1 MAGISCSSDIVLTFS
16 VDSIQLVPGLL
27 AVAVVLGAVIG
38 VLAAGL
44 LCWFVILPLLSKKVK
59 ESVKEVSLENKKSD
73 RKQEAGDSPSKVKK
87 KIRIRDSRLMPLDE
101 EGNQLPGNGIEAFA
115 LKAKVVYPINQK
127 FRPLAD
133 GASNPSLHENSKR
146 TQLPNQMFEDSAGSS
161 TESLSQGEK
170 EDGSSSTTIH
180 STTSLDRFYER
191 TFPRV
196 NAFPEVLICNSCDV
210 KLCLYSLC
218 LQNLPLLEAELRREQ
233 YTMFVQILRISLTDL
248 LLEKKIDRDLYTHI
262 LSSKETELEELEQT
276 YRSRIASGKQTH
288 GQGSDFQTMEDIE
301 RREREYSDHLIQ
313 NLESF
318 WRQIEST
325 HQFLHEKVKCSY
337 DEAGRIMMKLISK
350 MIAVESS
357 LCESQEELAMEIQEK
372 MIRWEHM
379 AKVVDSLKYQI
390 QEESECRLGAVSKT
404 LEQLTIK
411 KKITVKQKER
421 HLTDLFK
428 AFWEEVSRYNRDCL
442 HQTKALITE
451 HLGQRSKL
459 IEILNKTQAEER
471 LRFLERA
478 EESAD
483 ANRFIKEYHKLLET
497 QRELYGELED
507 EEDCKVIDAVAEL
520 CKELYTGASQTF
532 EKLVKRLLFETLPK
546 IANLTLGECE
556 ILKHELRQNLSVE
569 LEKAENERKTRIKLF
584 QEKLVQEKQLWARE
598 QALSAMLDKYV
609 CETQQQITTEVLDR
623 LSGLSEESHRL
634 AVQRHK
640 FLLRSVMRTLSLR
653 NITMATLTQMRMSRK
668 IVIVQELKEQ
678 HALEKGKW
686 HLQDEEQWQTQ
697 NEMEAH
703 IAEEESKLEEETW
716 QARSD
721 FQQQLLLD
729 LTEANHGIRQHM
741 ERAIGQSL
749 IHHAQ
754 QEAAKSMIEEN
765 SEFKEHLLEAAVES
779 VYITSSNV
787 NSLVQ
792 SYYQNTEQMLK
803 DYEKEKSKQL
813 KAMKGKLL
821 VGDDTTMRSKL
832 HINKKPAIS
841 EKELQETGHTLHKRL
856 ISLQK
861 QLLEK
866 HKLYQQGRLD
876 SLRQKKSLLHV
887 LEGQLENKLK
897 EAEQDFIAELAT
909 LARIRLTDSS
919 PVVNRAVH
927 SEPGSKAPPVK
938 KMK

>member
-1 MAGISCSSDIVLTFS
+1 MASSSCSSDIVLTFS
-16 VDSIQLVPGLL
+16 VDSVQVVPGLMAL
-27 AVAVVLGAVIG
+27 AVVLGAVIG

-44 LCWFVILPLLSKKVK
+44 LCWFVVLPLLSRKVK
-59 ESVKEVSLENKKSD
+59 DSDANVENKKSD
-73 RKQEAGDSPSKVKK
+73 HKQDASDSPSKAKK
-87 KIRIRDSRLMPLDE
+87 KIRMRPSRLMPLEE
-101 EGNQLPGNGIEAFA
+101 EGGQPSSNGVEAFA

-133 GASNPSLHENSKR
+133 GASNPSLHEKSKR
-146 TQLPNQMFEDSAGSS
+146 AQLPNQMFEDSAGSS

-218 LQNLPLLEAELRREQ
+218 LQSLPLIDAELRREQ

-262 LSSKETELEELEQT
+262 LSSKEAELEQLEQT
-276 YRSRIASGKQTH
+276 YRSRMASSKETR
-288 GQGSDFQTMEDIE
+288 GQGSEFQTMEDIE

-313 NLESF
+313 N
-318 WRQIEST
+318 
-325 HQFLHEKVKCSY
+325 
-337 DEAGRIMMKLISK
+337 
-350 MIAVESS
+350 
-357 LCESQEELAMEIQEK
+357 EIQEK

-379 AKVVDSLKYQI
+379 AKVVDSMKYQI

-404 LEQLTIK
+404 LEQLTLK

-428 AFWEEVSRYNRDCL
+428 AFWEEVSRYNKDCL

-459 IEILNKTQAEER
+459 IEILHKTQTEER
-471 LRFLERA
+471 LRFLEKA
-478 EESAD
+478 EGSAD
-483 ANRFIKEYHKLLET
+483 ADRFIKEYHKLLET
-497 QRELYGELED
+497 QRELYAELED
-507 EEDCKVIDAVAEL
+507 EEDCKVIDDVADL

-532 EKLVKRLLFETLPK
+532 EKLVKKLLFQTLPE

-556 ILKHELRQNLSVE
+556 ILKHELRQNLSAE

-584 QEKLVQEKQLWARE
+584 QEKLVQEKQLWSRE

-609 CETQQQITTEVLDR
+609 CETQQQITGDVLAR
-623 LSGLSEESHRL
+623 LTGLNEESHRL
-634 AVQRHK
+634 AIQRHK
-640 FLLRSVMRTLSLR
+640 FLLRSVLRTLSLR
-653 NITMATLTQMRMSRK
+653 TITMATLTQMRMSRK

-686 HLQDEEQWQTQ
+686 HLQNEEQWQTQ

-703 IAEEESKLEEETW
+703 ISEEESKLEEETW

-765 SEFKEHLLEAAVES
+765 SEFKERLLEAAVES
-779 VYITSSNV
+779 VYISSSNV
-787 NSLVQ
+787 NNLVQ
-792 SYYQNTEQMLK
+792 SYYQNTEQILK

-813 KAMKGKLL
+813 KAIK
-821 VGDDTTMRSKL
+821 DNTKL
-832 HINKKPAIS
+832 HNNQKLTNSALK
-841 EKELQETGHTLHKRL
+841 EKASQQESGHSLHKRL

-861 QLLEK
+861 QLLQ
-866 HKLYQQGRLD
+866 KLRLYEQSHLD
-876 SLRQKKSLLHV
+876 SLRQKKSLLHL

-909 LARIRLTDSS
+909 MARIRLSDSS
-919 PVVNRAVH
+919 PVTNRVGHPELA
-927 SEPGSKAPPVK
+927 SKALPVK
-938 KMK
+938 KWK

>member
-1 MAGISCSSDIVLTFS
+1 MAL
-16 VDSIQLVPGLL
+16 
-27 AVAVVLGAVIG
+27 AVVLGAVIG

-44 LCWFVILPLLSKKVK
+44 LCWFVVLPLLSRKVK
-59 ESVKEVSLENKKSD
+59 DSDANVENKKSD
-73 RKQEAGDSPSKVKK
+73 HKQDASDSPSKAKK
-87 KIRIRDSRLMPLDE
+87 KIRMRPSRLMPLEE
-101 EGNQLPGNGIEAFA
+101 EGGQPSSNGVEAFA

-133 GASNPSLHENSKR
+133 GASNPSLHEKSKR
-146 TQLPNQMFEDSAGSS
+146 AQLPNQMFEDSAGSS

-218 LQNLPLLEAELRREQ
+218 LQSLPLIDAELRREQ

-262 LSSKETELEELEQT
+262 LSSKEAELEQLEQT
-276 YRSRIASGKQTH
+276 YRSRMASSKETR
-288 GQGSDFQTMEDIE
+288 GQGSEFQTMEDIE

-313 NLESF
+313 NLEGF

-337 DEAGRIMMKLISK
+337 DEAGRIMMKLILK
-350 MIAVESS
+350 MIEVESI
-357 LCESQEELAMEIQEK
+357 LCDSQEELAMEIQEK

-379 AKVVDSLKYQI
+379 AKVVDSMKYQI

-404 LEQLTIK
+404 LEQLTLK

-428 AFWEEVSRYNRDCL
+428 AFWEEVSRYNKDCL

-459 IEILNKTQAEER
+459 IEILHKTQTEER
-471 LRFLERA
+471 LRFLEKA
-478 EESAD
+478 EGSAD
-483 ANRFIKEYHKLLET
+483 ADRFIKEYHKLLET
-497 QRELYGELED
+497 QRELYAELED
-507 EEDCKVIDAVAEL
+507 EEDCKVIDDVADL

-532 EKLVKRLLFETLPK
+532 EKLVKKLLFQTLPE

-556 ILKHELRQNLSVE
+556 ILKHELRQNLSAE

-584 QEKLVQEKQLWARE
+584 QEKLVQEKQLWSRE

-609 CETQQQITTEVLDR
+609 CETQQQITGDVLAR
-623 LSGLSEESHRL
+623 LTGLNEESHRL
-634 AVQRHK
+634 AIQRHK
-640 FLLRSVMRTLSLR
+640 FLLRSVLRTLSLR
-653 NITMATLTQMRMSRK
+653 TITMATLTQMRMSRK

-686 HLQDEEQWQTQ
+686 HLQNEEQWQTQ

-703 IAEEESKLEEETW
+703 ISEEESKLEEETW

-765 SEFKEHLLEAAVES
+765 SEFKERLLEAAVES
-779 VYITSSNV
+779 VYISSSNV
-787 NSLVQ
+787 NNLVQ
-792 SYYQNTEQMLK
+792 SYYQNTEQILK

-813 KAMKGKLL
+813 KAIK
-821 VGDDTTMRSKL
+821 DNTKL
-832 HINKKPAIS
+832 HNSQKLTNSALK
-841 EKELQETGHTLHKRL
+841 EKASQQESGHSLHKRL

-861 QLLEK
+861 QLLQ
-866 HKLYQQGRLD
+866 KLRLYEQGHLD
-876 SLRQKKSLLHV
+876 SLRQKKSLLHL

-909 LARIRLTDSS
+909 MARIRLSDSS
-919 PVVNRAVH
+919 PVTNRVGHPELA
-927 SEPGSKAPPVK
+927 SKALPVK
-938 KMK
+938 KWK

>member
-1 MAGISCSSDIVLTFS
+1 MAGTSCSSDIVLTFS
-16 VDSIQLVPGLL
+16 VDSVRVVPGLL
-27 AVAVVLGAVIG
+27 ACAVVLGAVIG
-38 VLAAGL
+38 VLGAGL
-44 LCWFVILPLLSKKVK
+44 LCWYVILPLLSRKVND
-59 ESVKEVSLENKKSD
+59 SEVTLENKKTE
-73 RKQEAGDSPSKVKK
+73 RKQDACDSSSKAKK
-87 KIRIRDSRLMPLDE
+87 KIRIRESRLMPLIE
-101 EGNQLPGNGIEAFA
+101 EGDQPSSNGVEAFA

-170 EDGSSSTTIH
+170 ENGSSSTTIH

-218 LQNLPLLEAELRREQ
+218 LQSLPLLDAELRREQ

-248 LLEKKIDRDLYTHI
+248 LLEKKIDRELYTHI

-276 YRSRIASGKQTH
+276 YNSRITSSNQIR
-288 GQGSDFQTMEDIE
+288 GQGSEFQTMEDIE

-313 NLESF
+313 NLEGF
-318 WRQIEST
+318 WKQIEST
-325 HQFLHEKVKCSY
+325 HQYLHEKVKCSY

-350 MIAVESS
+350 MIVVENI
-357 LCESQEELAMEIQEK
+357 LYDSQEELAMEIQEK

-390 QEESECRLGAVSKT
+390 QEESECRLGAVSKS

-459 IEILNKTQAEER
+459 AEILRSTQTEER
-471 LRFLERA
+471 LRFLEKA
-478 EESAD
+478 EGSAD
-483 ANRFIKEYHKLLET
+483 ADKFIKDYHKLLET

-532 EKLVKRLLFETLPK
+532 EKLVKRLLFQTLPE
-546 IANLTLGECE
+546 IANLSLGECE
-556 ILKHELRQNLSVE
+556 ILKHELRQNLSSE
-569 LEKAENERKTRIKLF
+569 LEKSENERKIRIKLF
-584 QEKLVQEKQLWARE
+584 QAKLVQEKQLWARE
-598 QALSAMLDKYV
+598 QALSSLLDKYV
-609 CETQQQITTEVLDR
+609 CETQQQTSGEVLDR
-623 LSGLSEESHRL
+623 LSGLSDESQKL
-634 AVQRHK
+634 SVQRHK
-640 FLLRSVMRTLSLR
+640 FLLRSVMRMLSLR

-703 IAEEESKLEEETW
+703 ISEEESKLEEETW

-729 LTEANHGIRQHM
+729 LTEANHGIRRHM

-754 QEAAKSMIEEN
+754 QEAAKNMIEDN
-765 SEFKEHLLEAAVES
+765 IEFKERLLEAAVES
-779 VYITSSNV
+779 VYITSNNV
-787 NSLVQ
+787 NNLVR
-792 SYYQNTEQMLK
+792 SYYENTEQILK

-813 KAMKGKLL
+813 KAMKDILVSSKVRSNQKLASSEIKEKDLQQESGHSLHGRL
-821 VGDDTTMRSKL
+821 V
-832 HINKKPAIS
+832 
-841 EKELQETGHTLHKRL
+841 
-856 ISLQK
+856 SLQK

-866 HKLYQQGRLD
+866 LRLYQQGRLD
-876 SLRQKKSLLHV
+876 SLRQKKSLLHL

-909 LARIRLTDSS
+909 MARIRLTDSS
-919 PVVNRAVH
+919 PGTNRSVH
-927 SEPGSKAPPVK
+927 PEAASKALPIK
-938 KMK
+938 KTK

>member
-1 MAGISCSSDIVLTFS
+1 MASSSCSSDIVLTFG
-16 VDSIQLVPGLL
+16 VDSVQVVPGLMAL
-27 AVAVVLGAVIG
+27 AVVLGAVIG

-44 LCWFVILPLLSKKVK
+44 LCWFVVLPLLSRKVK
-59 ESVKEVSLENKKSD
+59 DSDANVENKKTD
-73 RKQEAGDSPSKVKK
+73 HKQDASDSPSKAKK
-87 KIRIRDSRLMPLDE
+87 KIRIRQSRLMPLDE
-101 EGNQLPGNGIEAFA
+101 EGGQPSSNGVEAFA

-146 TQLPNQMFEDSAGSS
+146 AQLPNQMFEDSAGSS

-218 LQNLPLLEAELRREQ
+218 LQSLPLIDAELRREQ

-262 LSSKETELEELEQT
+262 LSSKEAELEQLEQT
-276 YRSRIASGKQTH
+276 YRSRMASSKETR
-288 GQGSDFQTMEDIE
+288 GQGSEFQTMEDIE

-313 NLESF
+313 NLEGF

-337 DEAGRIMMKLISK
+337 DEAGRIMMNLILK
-350 MIAVESS
+350 MIAVESI
-357 LCESQEELAMEIQEK
+357 LCDSQEELAMEIQEK

-379 AKVVDSLKYQI
+379 AKVVDSMKYQI

-404 LEQLTIK
+404 LEQLTLK

-428 AFWEEVSRYNRDCL
+428 AFWEEVSRYNKDCL

-459 IEILNKTQAEER
+459 IEILHKTQTEER
-471 LRFLERA
+471 LRFLEKA
-478 EESAD
+478 EGSAD
-483 ANRFIKEYHKLLET
+483 ADRFIKEYHKLLET
-497 QRELYGELED
+497 QRELYAELED
-507 EEDCKVIDAVAEL
+507 EEDCKVIDAVADL

-532 EKLVKRLLFETLPK
+532 EKLVKKLLFKTLPE

-556 ILKHELRQNLSVE
+556 ILKHELRQNLSAE

-584 QEKLVQEKQLWARE
+584 QEKLVQEKQLWSRE

-609 CETQQQITTEVLDR
+609 CETQQQITRDVLDR
-623 LSGLSEESHRL
+623 LSGLNEESHRL
-634 AVQRHK
+634 AIQRHK

-653 NITMATLTQMRMSRK
+653 TITMATLTQMRMSRK

-686 HLQDEEQWQTQ
+686 HLQNEEQWQTQ

-703 IAEEESKLEEETW
+703 ISEEESKLEEETW

-741 ERAIGQSL
+741 EHAIGQSL

-765 SEFKEHLLEAAVES
+765 SEFKERLLEAAVES
-779 VYITSSNV
+779 VYISSSNV
-787 NSLVQ
+787 NNLVQ
-792 SYYQNTEQMLK
+792 SYYQNTEQILK

-813 KAMKGKLL
+813 KAIK
-821 VGDDTTMRSKL
+821 DNTKL
-832 HINKKPAIS
+832 HKNQKLTNSALK
-841 EKELQETGHTLHKRL
+841 EKASQQESAHSLHKRL

-861 QLLEK
+861 QLLQ
-866 HKLYQQGRLD
+866 KLRLYEQGHLD
-876 SLRQKKSLLHV
+876 SLRQKKSLLHL

-909 LARIRLTDSS
+909 MARIRLSDSS
-919 PVVNRAVH
+919 PVTNRVGHPDVAT
-927 SEPGSKAPPVK
+927 KALPVK
-938 KMK
+938 KWK

>member
-1 MAGISCSSDIVLTFS
+1 MAGSSCSSDIVLTFS
-16 VDSIQLVPGLL
+16 VDSVQVVPGLM
-27 AVAVVLGAVIG
+27 AAAVVLGAVIG

-44 LCWFVILPLLSKKVK
+44 LCWYVILPLLSRKVK
-59 ESVKEVSLENKKSD
+59 DSDVNLENKKSD
-73 RKQEAGDSPSKVKK
+73 RKQDAFDSSSKAKK
-87 KIRIRDSRLMPLDE
+87 RIRIRESRLMTLEE
-101 EGNQLPGNGIEAFA
+101 EGDQLSGNGVEAFA

-146 TQLPNQMFEDSAGSS
+146 AQLPNQMFEDSAGSS
-161 TESLSQGEK
+161 TGSLSQGEK

-196 NAFPEVLICNSCDV
+196 NAFPEVLTCNSCDV

-218 LQNLPLLEAELRREQ
+218 LQSLPHLDAELRREQ
-233 YTMFVQILRISLTDL
+233 YTMFVQILRIGLTDL
-248 LLEKKIDRDLYTHI
+248 LLEKKIDRDLYKNI
-262 LSSKETELEELEQT
+262 LSSKETELEELEET
-276 YRSRIASGKQTH
+276 YRSRIASSKQTR
-288 GQGSDFQTMEDIE
+288 GQGSEFQTMEDIE

-313 NLESF
+313 NLEGF

-337 DEAGRIMMKLISK
+337 DEAGRIMMSLISK
-350 MIAVESS
+350 MIAVESI
-357 LCESQEELAMEIQEK
+357 LCDSQEELAMEIQEK

-451 HLGQRSKL
+451 HLGNRSRL
-459 IEILNKTQAEER
+459 TEILHKTQTEQR
-471 LRFLERA
+471 LRFLEKA
-478 EESAD
+478 EGSSDAD
-483 ANRFIKEYHKLLET
+483 RFIKEYHKLLEA
-497 QRELYGELED
+497 QRELHGELED

-532 EKLVKRLLFETLPK
+532 EKLVKRLLFQTLPE

-556 ILKHELRQNLSVE
+556 ILKHELRQNLSAE
-569 LEKAENERKTRIKLF
+569 LEKTENERKTRIKLF

-609 CETQQQITTEVLDR
+609 CETQQQITGEVLDR
-623 LSGLSEESHRL
+623 LSGLSEESHKL

-640 FLLRSVMRTLSLR
+640 FLLRSVMRTLFLR
-653 NITMATLTQMRMSRK
+653 NITMVTLTQMRMSRK
-668 IVIVQELKEQ
+668 LVIVQDLKEQ

-703 IAEEESKLEEETW
+703 ISEEESKLEEETW

-729 LTEANHGIRQHM
+729 LTEASHGIRQHM

-765 SEFKEHLLEAAVES
+765 SEFKERLLEAAVES
-779 VYITSSNV
+779 VYITSGNM
-787 NSLVQ
+787 NNLVQ
-792 SYYQNTEQMLK
+792 SYYQSTEQILK

-813 KAMKGKLL
+813 KAIKGN
-821 VGDDTTMRSKL
+821 TISSKL
-832 HINKKPAIS
+832 HNNQKLASSDLK
-841 EKELQETGHTLHKRL
+841 EKASQQESGHILHRRL
-856 ISLQK
+856 ISVQK

-866 HKLYQQGRLD
+866 LRLHQQGRLD
-876 SLRQKKSLLHV
+876 SLRQKKSLLHL

-897 EAEQDFIAELAT
+897 EAEQEFIAELAT
-909 LARIRLTDSS
+909 MARIRLTDSS
-919 PVVNRAVH
+919 PVTNRVGH
-927 SEPGSKAPPVK
+927 PEPASKAFPAK